1 MTEKETATNDETE
14 VKTKA
19 EAEVEVE
26 ASPSPD
32 DPLRRWTLIVSAV
45 IVGLLCWYL
54 VADRLTP
61 FSSQA
66 RVKAY
71 IVPIAPQVSGRVVAV
86 NVRNNQ
92 LVEEGDVL
100 VAIDPSSY
108 ELNRRSAEAGLT
120 AARQELGAATA
131 AVESARAG
139 VDAARANL
147 LKAQQDADR
156 LERIYQEDPG
166 AVSERRVQAA
176 RATLE
181 GAISKLAQAQANVE
195 QALQQQGDLG
205 DQNMRILSATAALD
219 QAELDLERTRIRA
232 PGRGLVTD
240 LAVDRGNFAQ
250 PGQPLMTFIAIHDLW
265 IQADFT
271 ENNLGNVKPGDRV
284 ALVLDVQ
291 PGQVFEGTVR
301 SVGYGVATSND
312 ALGTLPTIDNDP
324 NWLRSAQRFPVIV
337 DFDPGTLDV
346 PLGVRVGSQA
356 TVIVY
361 TGDRWLLN
369 WIGSTYIRLNS
380 ILSYAY

>member
-1 MTEKETATNDETE
+1 M
-14 VKTKA
+14 
-19 EAEVEVE
+19 
-26 ASPSPD
+26 
-32 DPLRRWTLIVSAV
+32 
-45 IVGLLCWYL
+45 
-54 VADRLTP
+54 
-61 FSSQA
+61 
-66 RVKAY
+66 
-71 IVPIAPQVSGRVVAV
+71 PIAPQVSGRVVAV

-205 DQNMRILSATAALD
+205 DQNMRILSATATLE

>member
-1 MTEKETATNDETE
+1 MTEKEAATNDETE

-205 DQNMRILSATAALD
+205 DQNMRILSATATLE

-271 ENNLGNVKPGDRV
+271 ENNLGNVKPGD
-284 ALVLDVQ
+284 
-291 PGQVFEGTVR
+291 
-301 SVGYGVATSND
+301 
-312 ALGTLPTIDNDP
+312 
-324 NWLRSAQRFPVIV
+324 
-337 DFDPGTLDV
+337 
-346 PLGVRVGSQA
+346 
-356 TVIVY
+356 
-361 TGDRWLLN
+361 
-369 WIGSTYIRLNS
+369 
-380 ILSYAY
+380 

>member
-1 MTEKETATNDETE
+1 MTDEETRTNE
-14 VKTKA
+14 
-19 EAEVEVE
+19 EAENL
-26 ASPSPD
+26 AAPG
-32 DPLRRWTLIVSAV
+32 DPLRRWTLVVSAV
-45 IVGLLCWYL
+45 IAALLCWYL

-61 FSSQA
+61 FTSQA

-71 IVPIAPQVSGRVVAV
+71 VVPIAPQVSGRVVAV
-86 NVRNNQ
+86 NVKNNQ
-92 LVEEGDVL
+92 LVGQDEVL
-100 VAIDPSSY
+100 VAIDPTSY
-108 ELNRRSAEAGLT
+108 ELDKRSAEAGLT

-131 AVESARAG
+131 AVASARAG

-147 LKAQQDADR
+147 IRAQQDADR
-156 LERIYQEDPG
+156 LERIYKEDPG
-166 AVSERRVQAA
+166 AISERRVQAA

-181 GAISKLAQAQANVE
+181 SSVSQLAQAQANVE

-205 DQNMRILSATAALD
+205 DNNTRILAATAALD
-219 QAELDLERTRIRA
+219 QAELNLERTRIRA

-271 ENNLGNVKPGDRV
+271 ENNLGNINPGDPV

-291 PGQVFEGTVR
+291 PGHVYKGTVR
-301 SVGYGVATSND
+301 SVGFGVATSNN
-312 ALGTLPTIDNDP
+312 ALGSLPTIDNDP
-324 NWLRSAQRFPVIV
+324 DWLRSAQRFPVII
-337 DFDPGTLDV
+337 DFDPGTLDA

-356 TVIVY
+356 TLIVY
-361 TGDRWLLN
+361 AGDRWLLN
-369 WIGSTYIRLNS
+369 WLGALYIRLNS